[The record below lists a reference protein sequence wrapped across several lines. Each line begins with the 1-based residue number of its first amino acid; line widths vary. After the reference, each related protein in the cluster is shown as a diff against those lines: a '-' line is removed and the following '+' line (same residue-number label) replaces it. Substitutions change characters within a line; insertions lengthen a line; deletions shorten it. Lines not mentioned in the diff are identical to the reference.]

1 MNRIPKLSLLKAF
14 EAAARLRSFT
24 LAAQELNLTQSAI
37 SHQIKELE
45 THFDRQL
52 FVRKNRTV
60 EPTLEGLRF
69 QKSLQRVFSALDAA
83 CEELSLTP
91 SAQVLNL
98 YCAPS
103 FAAKWLGPR
112 LPNFIDANPD
122 INIRLSTGAEPID
135 LNRVRE
141 IDLVIGYVN
150 VLDKPGVETLS
161 LGAERTVPLCSP
173 SLLIDQEPVSET
185 LARLHLI
192 ESQLSPIG
200 WQRWFTEQNLQLP
213 KRARTSF
220 DRAAL
225 AIAAASDGMGI
236 VLESMRLAERE
247 VSRGELV
254 ELGGGELTPQFIETH
269 FLQMRS
275 VDVSQTKVCAFRDWL
290 FDECGVRNKEH

>member
-1 MNRIPKLSLLKAF
+1 MKRLPKLSLLRAF

-24 LAAQELNLTQSAI
+24 LAAQELSLTQSAI

-45 THFDRQL
+45 EHFERPL

-69 QKSLQRVFSALDAA
+69 QKSLQRVFGALEAA
-83 CEELSLTP
+83 CDELSLTP

-112 LPNFIDANPD
+112 LPEFFEAYPD

-141 IDLVIGYVN
+141 IDLMIGYVN
-150 VLDKPGVETLS
+150 LLQVPGVETIS
-161 LGAERTVPLCSP
+161 LGAERTVPYCSP
-173 SLLIDQEPVSET
+173 ELLHSGESAIDALS
-185 LARLHLI
+185 RLHLI
-192 ESQLSPIG
+192 ESQLSPLG
-200 WQRWFTEQNLQLP
+200 WSRWFDEQGLQIP
-213 KRARTSF
+213 KRPRTSF

-225 AIAAASDGMGI
+225 AIAAAVDGMGV
-236 VLESMRLAERE
+236 VLESERLAQRE
-247 VSRGELV
+247 LARGELV
-254 ELGGGELTPQFIETH
+254 ELGAEELKPHYIETH
-269 FLQMRS
+269 FLQIRS
-275 VDVSQTKVCAFRDWL
+275 LDSRQSKVVAFKDWL
-290 FDECGVRNKEH
+290 LEQCG